1 MSIDKKKFKVEP
13 DEDDGMTVLSLAK
26 HLEDDT
32 KRKKNQTAKEFEEL
46 GDDYLKE
53 IERKKHVQKLRQ
65 TKLIPYILKHR
76 GDIYDKEE
84 LLSYSF
90 EDIQEIYDEIKTEK
104 RSWIIKLFQLF
115 SSNE

>member
-1 MSIDKKKFKVEP
+1 MSIDRKKFKIEP
-13 DEDDGMTVLSLAK
+13 DEDDNMSVLSLAK
-26 HLEDDT
+26 HLEDQT
-32 KRKKNQTAKEFEEL
+32 ERNKNQIAREFEEL

-53 IERKKHVQKLRQ
+53 IDRKKLRKKVRQ

-76 GDIYDKEE
+76 GDLYDKEE

-104 RSWIIKLFQLF
+104 KSWIIKLFQFF